1 MERTDTMGKLI
12 EKLHQVGQSS
22 GNRLGFMGRAETAA
36 SKPRP
41 AAVLVAL
48 NAGDSVAADS
58 IVKAGVD
65 AVLIK
70 GWIPGADISQVSAVL
85 ESSHTVWGVEF
96 NGAPSAAEGIQ
107 KAASLAGAAF
117 VLVGPSAPAAVLFD
131 EDRQLDLVVAVDAPK
146 DDLGLLLLR
155 AENLLQ
161 AQAALVQL
169 PLSPALLGNLTVSEF
184 ARLRLVFESLRF
196 PALVMLNEMPEVD
209 GVKALVHLGVDGIM
223 LATSAGKS
231 EAALGKQVQSLLETL
246 QALPV
251 HESRRSSV
259 AIGGF
264 MSGAGSGE
272 TLLPRRPGRPSPEPD
287 EE

>member
-1 MERTDTMGKLI
+1 MGKLV

-22 GNRLGFMGRAETAA
+22 GSRLGFMGRADTAA

-48 NAGDSVAADS
+48 NAGDSAAADS
-58 IVKAGVD
+58 IVKVGVD

-70 GWIPGADISQVSAVL
+70 GWVPSADISQVKAVL

-96 NGAPSAAEGIQ
+96 TGSSSVAEGALKAAAE
-107 KAASLAGAAF
+107 AGAGF

-131 EDRQLDLVVAVDAPK
+131 EDRQLDLVVSVDAPK

-169 PLSPALLGNLTVSEF
+169 PQSPALLGKLTISDF

-196 PALVMLNEMPEVD
+196 PALVMLNEMPEAET
-209 GVKALVHLGVDGIM
+209 VKALVNLGADGIM
-223 LATSAGKS
+223 LAGTMSKS
-231 EAALGKQVQSLLETL
+231 EAVLGKQVQTLLETL

-264 MSGAGSGE
+264 MSGSGE
-272 TLLPRRPGRPSPEPD
+272 SLLPRRPGRPSPEPD

>member
-1 MERTDTMGKLI
+1 MGKLV

-22 GNRLGFMGRAETAA
+22 GSRLGFMGRADTAA

-58 IVKAGVD
+58 IVAAGAD

-70 GWIPGADISQVSAVL
+70 GWVPDADISQIKAVL
-85 ESSHTVWGVEF
+85 ESSHTVWGVEYT
-96 NGAPSAAEGIQ
+96 GSSAAAEGVQ
-107 KAASLAGAAF
+107 KAAAEAGAAF

-131 EDRQLDLVVAVDAPK
+131 EDRQLDLVVVVDAPK

-169 PLSPALLGNLTVSEF
+169 PQSPGLLGKLTISEF

-196 PALVMLNEMPEVD
+196 PALVMLNEMPEAET
-209 GVKALVHLGVDGIM
+209 VKALVQLGADGIM
-223 LATSAGKS
+223 IAATTSKS
-231 EAALGKQVQSLLETL
+231 EAALGKQVQALLEML

-264 MSGAGSGE
+264 MSGGGE
-272 TLLPRRPGRPSPEPD
+272 SLLPRRPGRPSPEPD

>member
-1 MERTDTMGKLI
+1 MGKLV

-22 GNRLGFMGRAETAA
+22 GSRLGFMGRADSAA

-58 IVKAGVD
+58 VVKAGVD
-65 AVLIK
+65 AVLIR
-70 GWIPGADISQVSAVL
+70 GWVPDADISQIKAVL
-85 ESSHTVWGVEF
+85 DYGHTVWGVEF
-96 NGAPSAAEGIQ
+96 TGAASAAEGVQ
-107 KAASLAGAAF
+107 KAAAAAGASF

-131 EDRQLDLVVAVDAPK
+131 EDRQLDLVVVVDAPK

-161 AQAALVQL
+161 AQVALVQL
-169 PLSPALLGNLTVSEF
+169 PQSPGVLGKLTISEF

-196 PALVMLNEMPEVD
+196 PALVMLNEMPEAET
-209 GVKALVHLGVDGIM
+209 VKALVQLGADGIM
-223 LATSAGKS
+223 LAGTTSKS
-231 EAALGKQVQSLLETL
+231 EAALGKQVQALLETL
-246 QALPV
+246 QTLPV

-264 MSGAGSGE
+264 MSGSGE
-272 TLLPRRPGRPSPEPD
+272 SLLPRRPGRPSPEPD